1 MMFTAERRL
10 KFLPLAA
17 IGLASVLIACLIF
30 IGWMR
35 YGSAIFLSLVET
47 GLSYCF

>member
-1 MMFTAERRL
+1 MITVERHSKL
-10 KFLPLAA
+10 LPLAA
-17 IGLASVLIACLIF
+17 IGLAGALLAGLIF